1 MTVRFFA
8 AAAAAAGTP
17 ERVVP
22 LAAVPAADGY
32 DAGTLGALV
41 AYLGSA
47 QGSAAPTASA
57 APAAITAP
65 SLARVLG
72 RSSFLLNEVNV
83 RDRTRPL
90 AVGDTVD
97 VLPPFAGG

>member
-1 MTVRFFA
+1 MGSMTVRFFA

-22 LAAVPAADGY
+22 LASVAAADGY

-41 AYLGSA
+41 AHLGSA
-47 QGSAAPTASA
+47 PGSE
-57 APAAITAP
+57 APATPGAP

-83 RDRTRPL
+83 RDRRRPL
-90 AVGDTVD
+90 AGGDTVD

>member
-22 LAAVPAADGY
+22 LASLVPADGY
-32 DAGTLGALV
+32 DAGTLGALL
-41 AYLGSA
+41 AHLRMA
-47 QGSAAPTASA
+47 PEPAADT
-57 APAAITAP
+57 APAAGTAP
-65 SLARVLG
+65 SLAQVLG
-72 RSSFLLNEVNV
+72 RSSFLVNEVNV
-83 RDRTRPL
+83 RDRARTL
-90 AVGDTVD
+90 SGGDTVD

>member
-1 MTVRFFA
+1 MGSMTVRFFA

-17 ERVVP
+17 EREVP
-22 LAAVPAADGY
+22 LTSVPAAEGY

-41 AYLGSA
+41 AYLGSM
-47 QGSAAPTASA
+47 QDSGAP
-57 APAAITAP
+57 TAP
-65 SLARVLG
+65 SLAKVLG

-90 AVGDTVD
+90 ADGDTVD

>member
-22 LAAVPAADGY
+22 LASLAAADGY

-41 AYLGSA
+41 AHLGAA
-47 QGSAAPTASA
+47 QAPP
-57 APAAITAP
+57 APGAP
-65 SLARVLG
+65 PLARVLG
-72 RSSFLLNEVNV
+72 RSSFLVNEVNV

-90 AVGDTVD
+90 AGGDTVD